1 MKTNLNQKKL
11 ELIAYGLKPSTVT
24 SLNESQV
31 DALHSRLSEQV
42 TQMPSK
48 PTYKIGDKGG
58 TIPNNPTGKGYAIKQ
73 NPDKT
78 VTAIPME
85 EEEDINEKS
94 VSKKQQ
100 QFFGIVRAMQKGDL
114 PKKGKAGKV
123 SKEIS
128 KKDAEDFA
136 ETKHKGLPTRVKKET
151 KENYLDMV
159 GKSYNKNMQNKI
171 ADIKPSLKWE
181 SILEDEFS
189 KIIENVI
196 FPKMTKKDF
205 IKTIMESPEETNEE
219 TNDEGLNMFMNQ
231 VKKNRMLKK

>member
-11 ELIAYGLKPSTVT
+11 ALISHGFRPSIITAM
-24 SLNESQV
+24 NERQINV
-31 DALHSRLSEQV
+31 LHDRLLEQV
-42 TQMPSK
+42 TQIPSK

-78 VTAIPME
+78 VVAVPMD
-85 EEEDINEKS
+85 EEEDINEKAI
-94 VSKKQQ
+94 SKKQQ
-100 QFFGIVRAMQKGDL
+100 EFFGIVRAMQKGDL

-159 GKSYNKNMQNKI
+159 GKAFNKNMGNKI

-189 KIIENVI
+189 RIIESVL

-219 TNDEGLNMFMNQ
+219 TNDGLRFFMTQ